1 MGTIVFLACYV
12 LFLILVGKMAAGK
25 SRSVAGWV
33 LVAFLF
39 SPLVGIIFLLIL
51 PARHRKTCPKCAEEV
66 KAAACVCRHCG
77 HDFTAPT
84 YPPLHRRTPPL
95 HRPNLDEVE
104 SSGRWEPSPSGQPQS
119 YGKSWNS

>member
-1 MGTIVFLACYV
+1 METIVFLAFYV

-84 YPPLHRRTPPL
+84 YPPLHR
-95 HRPNLDEVE
+95 PNLDTVE
-104 SSGRWEPSPSGQPQS
+104 STGRWEPSPDGQPQS
-119 YGKSWNS
+119 YGKSWTASRS